1 LSHALHT
8 KADVTK
14 VQELVSSLRNEL
26 VGQVASMK
34 RDLGAKSKKKE
45 DEARKKVL
53 EGQTELE
60 KVAEEVKANRDKIQ
74 KLAVQFDKELADR
87 DKHLS

>member
-1 LSHALHT
+1 MSHALHT